1 MQALPVTEILD
12 SLKSRLAHC
21 PGAVLQ
27 APPGAGKTTL
37 VPPALL
43 DEPWLAHK
51 RILLLEPRRLAA
63 RAAAR
68 RMADLRG
75 EPVGRTVG
83 YRMRMDRRVGPSTRI
98 EVVTEGVLT
107 RMLQSDPGLKG
118 VGLVIFDEFHERS
131 LQADLGLTLCLDI
144 QGALNTDLRLLV
156 MSATLEAE
164 PVAAFMGDVPV
175 ITCGGRT
182 YPVATRYGNPRQRRG
197 LEKRVSDVVRSVVAE
212 VDASILVFLPGAVE
226 IGRVVR
232 RLGAAR
238 LGAQW
243 IIAPL
248 YGRLTRADQD
258 RAIRPAPRGKRK
270 IVLASAIAETSLT
283 IDGIRVVVDSGFMR
297 VPRYDRR
304 SGMTRLVTLPVS
316 KASADQ
322 RRGRAGRTAP
332 GICHRLWSEAEQ
344 IALIPENPPEISASD
359 MTALALELALWGVG
373 DPTQLRWLD
382 PPPPKVFQAA
392 GNLLQALGAIDRQ
405 GRLTPHGRRMAALPV
420 HPRLAHML
428 VMANDHHLGR
438 TACDL
443 AALLGERDFI
453 CRERQAPDGDLQ
465 LRLDCLEAL
474 RAKTD
479 APLTGILLERPTAR
493 RIIQSAERLRR
504 QLDPPAEQVRRLCAG
519 RLLAWAYPDRIAQR
533 RATGEG
539 RFLLTNGRGAF
550 LDPREPLAA
559 HDFIVAAELDGD
571 RRDARIFLAAAYA
584 RDDLMAQNAERLEW
598 REHVD
603 WDTTHQRVRA
613 ERRLVL
619 GALNL
624 RCETLGNP
632 DPQRARAVFLKGVR
646 DYGLDCLPWNRKLR
660 GWQARVNFLH
670 RILNGRWPDLSD
682 AHLTATLE
690 QWLGPH
696 VAGYVRLG
704 DLKKLDLGRILSDW
718 LDWRQK
724 KALDRLAPTHL
735 SVPSG
740 RRIPVD
746 YNADPP
752 ILAVRLQEMF
762 GQEDTPV
769 VAEGRQ
775 PLVVHLLSPADR
787 PVQITQD
794 LAGFW
799 QNGYNAVRKDLR
811 GRYPK
816 HYWPEDPLSA
826 RATHRVKPRKS

>member
-12 SLKSRLAHC
+12 TLKSRLATC

-43 DEPWLAHK
+43 DEPWLAPK

-75 EPVGRTVG
+75 EPVGGTVG
-83 YRMRMDRRVGPSTRI
+83 YRMRMDRRVGSSTRI

-107 RMLQSDPGLKG
+107 RMLQSDPGLRG
-118 VGLVIFDEFHERS
+118 IGLVIFDEFHERS

-144 QGALNTDLRLLV
+144 QGVLNTDLRLLV

-164 PVAAFMGDVPV
+164 TVAAFMGGVPV
-175 ITCGGRT
+175 ITCQGRV

-197 LEKRVSDVVRSVVAE
+197 LEDRVANAVRRVTAE
-212 VDASILVFLPGAVE
+212 VDASILVFLPGAAE
-226 IGRVVR
+226 IGRAAR
-232 RLGAAR
+232 RLAKTR
-238 LGAQW
+238 LGPQW

-248 YGRLTRADQD
+248 YGRLTRSDQD

-283 IDGIRVVVDSGFMR
+283 IEGIRVVVDAGFMR
-297 VPRYDRR
+297 VPRYDPR

-332 GICHRLWSEAEQ
+332 GVCYRLWSEAEQ
-344 IALIPENPPEISASD
+344 AALIPVNQPEISVSD
-359 MTALALELALWGVG
+359 MTALALELALWGVS

-382 PPPPKVFQAA
+382 PPPPNVFGEACD
-392 GNLLQALGAIDRQ
+392 LLQSLEALDRK

-428 VMANDHHLGR
+428 VMAKDHHLGR

-443 AALLGERDFI
+443 AAILGERDFVY
-453 CRERQAPDGDLQ
+453 RQRLAPDSDLQ
-465 LRLDCLEAL
+465 LRLDCLAAL
-474 RAKTD
+474 RAKTGG
-479 APLTGILLERPTAR
+479 PLTGISVERPTAR
-493 RIIQSAERLRR
+493 RVIKSAERLRR
-504 QLDPPAEQVRRLCAG
+504 QLDPPAEHANRLSAG

-533 RATGEG
+533 RITGEG
-539 RFLLTNGRGAF
+539 RFRLTNGRGAF

-559 HDFIVAAELDGD
+559 QDFIVAAELDGD
-571 RRDARIFLAAAYA
+571 RRDARIFLAAAYG
-584 RDDLMAQNAERLEW
+584 RDDLTVQNAERLVW

-603 WDTTHQRVRA
+603 WDKPRQRVRA

-619 GALNL
+619 GALTL
-624 RCETLGNP
+624 RCEPLGNP
-632 DPQRARAVFLKGVR
+632 DLQSVQAAFLKGVR
-646 DYGLDCLPWNRKLR
+646 ECGLDCLPWSRKLR
-660 GWQARVNFLH
+660 GWQARVNFVH

-682 AHLTATLE
+682 AHLTTTLE

-696 VAGYVRLG
+696 ITGYARLR
-704 DLKKLDLGRILSDW
+704 DLKKLDLHRILSGR
-718 LDWRQK
+718 LDWRQQ

-740 RRIPVD
+740 RRIPID
-746 YNADPP
+746 YHAAPP

-769 VAEGRQ
+769 VADGRQ
-775 PLVVHLLSPADR
+775 PLVIHLLSPAGR

-799 QNGYNAVRKDLR
+799 QKGYNAVRKDLR

-816 HYWPEDPLSA
+816 HYWPEDPLKA

>member
-598 REHVD
+598 REHMD

>member
-12 SLKSRLAHC
+12 TLKSRLANC

-75 EPVGRTVG
+75 EPVGATVG
-83 YRMRMDRRVGPSTRI
+83 YRMRMERRIGPSTRI

-118 VGLVIFDEFHERS
+118 IGLVIFDEFHERS

-144 QGALNTDLRLLV
+144 QGVLNTDLRLLV
-156 MSATLEAE
+156 MSATLAPE
-164 PVAAFMGDVPV
+164 PVAAFMGHVPV
-175 ITCGGRT
+175 ITCRGRT

-197 LEKRVSDVVRSVVAE
+197 LEKHVSDAVCGVAADQ
-212 VDASILVFLPGAVE
+212 DASILVFLPGAAE
-226 IGRVVR
+226 IGRVAR
-232 RLGAAR
+232 RLAAAR

-258 RAIRPAPRGKRK
+258 RAIRPAPRGKYK

-283 IDGIRVVVDSGFMR
+283 IDGVRVVVDAGFMR
-297 VPRYDRR
+297 VPRYDPR

-332 GICHRLWSEAEQ
+332 GICYRLWSEAEQ
-344 IALIPENPPEISASD
+344 AALVPENQPEISVSD
-359 MTALALELALWGVG
+359 MTALALELALWGVS

-382 PPPPKVFQAA
+382 PPPPNVFREACD
-392 GNLLQALGAIDRQ
+392 LLQRLGAIDRQ
-405 GRLTPHGRRMAALPV
+405 GRLTPHGRRMAALPL

-428 VMANDHHLGR
+428 VMAKDHHLGR
-438 TACDL
+438 TACNL

-453 CRERQAPDGDLQ
+453 YRRHQAPDGDLQ
-465 LRLDCLEAL
+465 VRLDYLETIRERTGVPSTDISIAL
-474 RAKTD
+474 PA
-479 APLTGILLERPTAR
+479 AR
-493 RIIQSAERLRR
+493 RVIKSAERLRR
-504 QLDPPAEQVRRLCAG
+504 QLNPPAEQAHHMSAG

-533 RATGEG
+533 RTTGEG
-539 RFLLTNGRGAF
+539 RFLLANGRGAF
-550 LDPREPLAA
+550 LDPRESLAA

-571 RRDARIFLAAAYA
+571 RRDARIFLAAAY
-584 RDDLMAQNAERLEW
+584 DLNDLLAQNAEQLAW
-598 REHVD
+598 RDHVD
-603 WDTTHQRVRA
+603 WDTTRQRVRA
-613 ERRLVL
+613 ERRLAL

-624 RCETLGNP
+624 RWEPLGDP
-632 DPQRARAVFLKGVR
+632 DPQRVRAAFLKGIR
-646 DYGLDCLPWNRKLR
+646 DCGLDCLPWNRKLR

-682 AHLTATLE
+682 ALLTATLE
-690 QWLGPH
+690 QWLGLH
-696 VAGYVRLG
+696 IAGYTRLR
-704 DLKKLDLGRILSDW
+704 DLNKLDLGRVLSEM

-724 KALDRLAPTHL
+724 KALDRLAPSHL

-740 RRIPVD
+740 RQIPVD
-746 YNADPP
+746 YHADPP

-769 VAEGRQ
+769 VADGRQ
-775 PLVVHLLSPADR
+775 PLVIHLLSPAGR

-816 HYWPEDPLSA
+816 HYWPEDPLKA
-826 RATHRVKPRKS
+826 RATYRVKPRKS

>member
-1 MQALPVTEILD
+1 MQALPVTAILET
-12 SLKSRLAHC
+12 LKNRLAHC

-37 VPPALL
+37 TPLALL

-51 RILLLEPRRLAA
+51 RIMLLEPRRLAA

-68 RMADLRG
+68 RMAALRG
-75 EPVGRTVG
+75 EPVGSTVG
-83 YRMRMDRRVGPSTRI
+83 YRMRMDQRIGPSTRI

-156 MSATLEAE
+156 MSATLETE
-164 PVAAFMGDVPV
+164 PVAVLMGNVPV
-175 ITCGGRT
+175 ITCRGRT
-182 YPVATRYGNPRQRRG
+182 FPVTTRYGGPRQRQG
-197 LEKRVSDVVRSVVAE
+197 LEKRVTDKVRSVAAE
-212 VDASILVFLPGAVE
+212 VDASILVFLPGARE
-226 IGRVVR
+226 IGQVAR
-232 RLGAAR
+232 RLAAAR
-238 LGAQW
+238 LGLQW

-258 RAIRPAPRGKRK
+258 RAIRPAPCGKRK

-332 GICHRLWSEAEQ
+332 GICLRLWSEAEQ
-344 IALIPENPPEISASD
+344 AALVPENRPEISVSD
-359 MTALALELALWGVG
+359 MTGLVLELALWGVS
-373 DPTQLRWLD
+373 DPAKLRWLD
-382 PPPPKVFQAA
+382 PPPPKFFQAA
-392 GNLLQALGAIDRQ
+392 GDLLKTLRAIDRE

-428 VMANDHHLGR
+428 VMANEHHLGG

-443 AALLGERDFI
+443 AALLGERDFMN
-453 CRERQAPDGDLQ
+453 RERQAPDGDLQ

-479 APLTGILLERPTAR
+479 GALRGISLERSTAR
-493 RIIQSAERLRR
+493 RIIHSAARLRR
-504 QLDPPAEQVRRLCAG
+504 QLNPTAERARRQSAG

-533 RATGEG
+533 RPTGEG
-539 RFLLTNGRGAF
+539 RFLLANGRGGF
-550 LDPREPLAA
+550 LDPREPLATQ
-559 HDFIVAAELDGD
+559 DFIVAAEMDGD
-571 RRDARIFLAAAYA
+571 RRDARIFLAAAYDL
-584 RDDLMAQNAERLEW
+584 DDLLAQNAERLEW
-598 REHVD
+598 REHVA
-603 WDTTHQRVRA
+603 WDTIHQRVRT

-624 RCETLGNP
+624 RCEPLGNP
-632 DPQRARAVFLKGVR
+632 DPQSVQAAFLMGIR

-660 GWQARVNFLH
+660 SWQARVNFLH
-670 RILNGRWPDLSD
+670 RIMNGRWPDLSD

-690 QWLGPH
+690 QWLRPH
-696 VAGYVRLG
+696 IAGYLRLR
-704 DLKKLDLGRILSDW
+704 DLKKLDLGRILLEQ
-718 LDWRQK
+718 LDWRQIR
-724 KALDRLAPTHL
+724 ALDRLAPTHL
-735 SVPSG
+735 GVPSG

-746 YNADPP
+746 YDADPP
-752 ILAVRLQEMF
+752 VLAVRLQELF
-762 GQEDTPV
+762 GLEDTPV
-769 VAEGRQ
+769 VADGRQ
-775 PLVVHLLSPADR
+775 PLVIHLLSPANR

-816 HYWPEDPLSA
+816 HDWPEDPVGA
-826 RATHRVKPRKS
+826 RATYRVKPRKS